1 MFSVNQLRV
10 RDVIEDDES
19 AFEVHKLEAE
29 DMKMLIM
36 GEVRVR
42 RMSAVVLRIQC
53 QSPGEKQ
60 DWVTKINKEVKQ
72 LRLMAQMLVM

>member
-10 RDVIEDDES
+10 RDVIEDDDS

-53 QSPGEKQ
+53 QSPEEKQ

>member
-53 QSPGEKQ
+53 QSPEGKQ

>member
-53 QSPGEKQ
+53 QSPEEKQ